1 MVRIAASCGKSPV
14 IVGQFGKLSHY
25 GQFGPQYTENRITD
39 DPTKVGKKLGEAF
52 YYIFGPPQL
61 SLGPVAGNFH
71 TIPNR
76 WVKFIPCHTSG
87 AFIRL
92 GTINKIDKR
101 IALKNAL

>member
-1 MVRIAASCGKSPV
+1 MTQRKLGKSLE
-14 IVGQFGKLSHY
+14 KL
-25 GQFGPQYTENRITD
+25 FITF
-39 DPTKVGKKLGEAF
+39 LA
-52 YYIFGPPQL
+52 PPQL